1 MKIIKRFISQRC
13 LGYTGNRTIALAQV
27 EYTDGTTGT
36 VYQVYETQSNGMTLY
51 LGVFDE
57 EPYIERPI

>member
-36 VYQVYETQSNGMTLY
+36 VYQVTKPKATA
-51 LGVFDE
+51 
-57 EPYIERPI
+57 